1 MFRGFYFAM
10 RLFVIIIATVLLTLS
25 ANSQTPKSVKLKGQV
40 VCSVCWFEAPD
51 RKKTPYGNAADIK
64 CAADCSDEGLPQA
77 IAVEDAKGF
86 TLFTMEKGSFKTSG
100 KDFLDIVPNMVE
112 VEGIVRIEKDKRF
125 IKVNS
130 LKVLDE
136 KTVKP
141 VPVSDDAVLA
151 LKDLTGANQGLAGYR
166 GRVVVLNFWATWCEP
181 CKKEMPDLSAIQND
195 YAPLGVQVI
204 GAAGDEAGESAKVLK
219 FIREFKV
226 NFPVWVGAS
235 TTDME
240 RFGVGTVL
248 PATIIIDREGKIVW
262 REIGII
268 KPDILRK
275 ELDKL
280 LLPKVAEA
288 TKVAKLE
295 KSKTRNSSLVPA

>member
-1 MFRGFYFAM
+1 MKILILTIFSVISFFAN
-10 RLFVIIIATVLLTLS
+10 AYS
-25 ANSQTPKSVKLKGQV
+25 QPAANVRLKGQV

-64 CAADCSDEGLPQA
+64 CALDCSEEGIPQA
-77 IAVEDAKGF
+77 LAVEDAKGF
-86 TLFTMEKGSFKTSG
+86 TLYSMEAGAFKPKG
-100 KDFLDIVPNMVE
+100 KDFLDIVPKMIEIEGE
-112 VEGIVRIEKDKRF
+112 VRTEKDKRF
-125 IKVNS
+125 IKVNK

-136 KTVKP
+136 KPVKP

-151 LKDLTGANQGLAGYR
+151 LKDLTGAAQSLAAYK

-195 YAPLGVQVI
+195 YAALGVQVI
-204 GAAGDEAGESAKVLK
+204 GAAGDEAADGAKVLK
-219 FIREFKV
+219 FTREFKV
-226 NFPVWVGAS
+226 NFPVWVGAK
-235 TTDME
+235 TEDME

-248 PATIIIDREGKIVW
+248 PATVIINREGKIVW

-268 KPDILRK
+268 KPDVLRK

-280 LLPKVAEA
+280 LLPKVNEA
-288 TKVAKLE
+288 AKIAKAQKP
-295 KSKTRNSSLVPA
+295 KSGNASLVPA

>member
-1 MFRGFYFAM
+1 M
-10 RLFVIIIATVLLTLS
+10 RILTIILFVFALSLSISAQKSQQTKLT
-25 ANSQTPKSVKLKGQV
+25 GQV

-51 RKKTPYGNAADIK
+51 RKKSPYGNAADIK
-64 CAADCSDEGLPQA
+64 CAIECSEEGLPQA
-77 IAVEDAKGF
+77 LAVEDEKGF
-86 TLFTMEKGSFKTSG
+86 TLYMMEKGSFKAAG
-100 KDFLDIVPNMVE
+100 KDFLDIVPKMVE
-112 VEGIVRIEKDKRF
+112 VEGDIRTEKGKNF

-130 LKVLDE
+130 LKVLADGPP
-136 KTVKP
+136 KP

-151 LKDLTGANQGLAGYR
+151 LKDLTGADQSLANYR

-195 YAPLGVQVI
+195 YAALGVQVI
-204 GAAGDEAGESAKVLK
+204 GAAGDDAANGPKVLK

-235 TTDME
+235 TDDMT
-240 RFGVGTVL
+240 RFGLGTVL
-248 PATIIIDREGKIVW
+248 PATVIINREGKIVW

-268 KPDILRK
+268 KPAALRK

-280 LLPKVAEA
+280 LLPKVTEA
-288 TKVAKLE
+288 AKVAKAE
-295 KSKTRNSSLVPA
+295 RSKTKNTSLVPA

>member
-64 CAADCSDEGLPQA
+64 SAADCSDEGLPQA

>member
-1 MFRGFYFAM
+1 MTRIFSIA
-10 RLFVIIIATVLLTLS
+10 LFVFAVVT
-25 ANSQTPKSVKLKGQV
+25 AGFAQAPGKDVKLRGQV
-40 VCSVCWFEAPD
+40 VCSVCWAEAPD
-51 RKKTPYGNAADIK
+51 RKKTPYGTAADMK
-64 CAADCSDEGLPQA
+64 CAEECSDQGIPQA
-77 IAVEDAKGF
+77 LAVEDEKGF
-86 TLFTMEKGSFKTSG
+86 TLYSLEPGAYKPKG
-100 KDFLDIVPNMVE
+100 KDFLENVPVMVE
-112 VEGIVRIEKDKRF
+112 VEGTVRTEKDKRF
-125 IKVNS
+125 LKVNS

-136 KTVKP
+136 KRVKP

-151 LKDLTGANQGLAGYR
+151 LKDLTGAAQTLAGYQ

-204 GAAGDEAGESAKVLK
+204 GAAGDEAADGAKVLK

-226 NFPVWVGAS
+226 NFPVWLGA
-235 TTDME
+235 TTDDMQ

-248 PATIIIDREGKIVW
+248 PATVIVNKDGKIVW

-268 KPDILRK
+268 KPVELRK

-280 LLPKVAEA
+280 LLPKVSEA
-288 TKVAKLE
+288 AKVAKAART
-295 KSKTRNSSLVPA
+295 KARPASLVPA